1 MTYVIT
7 NHRERRPPRR
17 GRWTAAGIVIILI
30 LAVGAFWVGRST
42 HRFASPTSGT
52 PLVGPELGWETVA
65 GTVVPVSANDG
76 PHMTS
81 RGLVT
86 GFSHTERG
94 AVIAALNISARLV
107 RDPVQPTVYLTTM
120 RQQCYGDTDATIAMQ
135 REQHGQ
141 GQPSTTRAIAYW
153 YRILAGSPEAATLTV
168 SIAAQTPQSISMG
181 GYAAMERTLRWS
193 NGDWL
198 MRIPMAPAT
207 IIPGVSGYVL
217 LGRPS

>member
-1 MTYVIT
+1 MAYVIT
-7 NHRERRPPRR
+7 NNRERRPPRR
-17 GRWTAAGIVIILI
+17 GKWTAAGIVIILI
-30 LAVGAFWVGRST
+30 LAVGAFLVGRST
-42 HRFASPTSGT
+42 HRFVSSTGGT
-52 PLVGPELGWETVA
+52 PLVGPELGWETVT
-65 GTVVPVSANDG
+65 GTVVPVSVNDG

-81 RGLVT
+81 RGLAT
-86 GFSHTERG
+86 GFSRTERG

-135 REQHGQ
+135 REQYGQ
-141 GQPSTTRAIAYW
+141 GRPSTTRAIAYW
-153 YRILAGSPEAATLTV
+153 YRTLTGSPEAATLTV

-181 GYAAMERTLRWS
+181 GFAQMERTLRWS

-198 MRIPMAPAT
+198 LQIPVTPAT
-207 IIPGVSGYVL
+207 IIPDVSGYTL